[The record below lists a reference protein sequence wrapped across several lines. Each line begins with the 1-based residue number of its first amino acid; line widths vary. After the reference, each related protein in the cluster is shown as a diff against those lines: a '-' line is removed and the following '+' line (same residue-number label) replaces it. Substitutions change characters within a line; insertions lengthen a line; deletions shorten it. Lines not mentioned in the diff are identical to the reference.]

1 MVRHWLKKSVLVS
14 VGLITAASCAAQAQE
29 YPSRAIR
36 IVTPIATGGM
46 TDIVSRVMAAKLAE
60 RLGQPTVVENRAG
73 AGGSI
78 GAETVVR
85 AAPDGY
91 TLLFAYP
98 GPIVV
103 NPSLFKSLSYDPERD
118 LAPVS
123 LLGNYPMVLAV
134 NPSVKAQTVA
144 ELIELARRTPQQL
157 TYGSA
162 GNASTS
168 HLAMELL
175 RREAGIE
182 MTHVPYKG
190 AAPAMTDLIGGR
202 IQLVFDSVQLV
213 MPQHQAG
220 RLRAL
225 AVSSRERSPTV
236 PELPGMGES
245 GLRNVDVMGWFA
257 IFVPAAT
264 PRPIIDRLARE
275 FNAIVKDPAIVKDL
289 LGRGIAAQ
297 GGSPEA
303 LGALVRHERQM
314 WHKVVTQAGIQAD

>member
-1 MVRHWLKKSVLVS
+1 MKPLPRKLMAAA
-14 VGLITAASCAAQAQE
+14 GLAAFVFATAPASAQDWPAR
-29 YPSRAIR
+29 PLRM
-36 IVTPIATGGM
+36 VTPIAAGGM
-46 TDIVSRVMAAKLAE
+46 TDVVSRVVGARLAE
-60 RLGQPTVVENRAG
+60 RLGQPVVIENRAG

-78 GAETVVR
+78 GTEVVAR

-91 TLLFAYP
+91 TILFAYP

-103 NPSLFKSLSYDPERD
+103 NPSLLKSLSYDPERD
-118 LAPVS
+118 LEAVS
-123 LLGNYPMVLAV
+123 LLGTYPMVLAV
-134 NPSVKAQTVA
+134 HPSVPANSVA
-144 ELIELARRTPQQL
+144 ELVAHAKRNAGQL

-190 AAPAMTDLIGGR
+190 AAPAMTDLIAGR

-225 AVSSRERSPTV
+225 AVSSKDRSPTV
-236 PELPGMGES
+236 DLPGMSEA
-245 GLRNVDVMGWFA
+245 GLQSVDVSGWFA
-257 IFVPAAT
+257 IFTPAAT
-264 PRPIIDRLARE
+264 PRPIIDRLSRE
-275 FNAIVKDPAIVKDL
+275 LAGIVQDPAMVKDL
-289 LGRGIAAQ
+289 LGRGIAAV
-297 GGSPEA
+297 GSSPQV
-303 LGALVRHERQM
+303 LSTRVSDERKTWQR
-314 WHKVVTQAGIQAD
+314 VITQAGIRAD

>member
-1 MVRHWLKKSVLVS
+1 M
-14 VGLITAASCAAQAQE
+14 
-29 YPSRAIR
+29 
-36 IVTPIATGGM
+36 VTPIAAGGM
-46 TDIVSRVMAAKLAE
+46 TDVVSRVVGARLAE
-60 RLGQPTVVENRAG
+60 RLGQPVVIENRAG

-78 GAETVVR
+78 GTEVVAR

-91 TLLFAYP
+91 TILFAYP

-103 NPSLFKSLSYDPERD
+103 NPSLLKSLSYDPERD
-118 LAPVS
+118 LEAVS
-123 LLGNYPMVLAV
+123 LLGTYPMVLAV
-134 NPSVKAQTVA
+134 HPSVPANSVA
-144 ELIELARRTPQQL
+144 ELVAHAKRNAGQL

-190 AAPAMTDLIGGR
+190 AAPAMTDLIAGR

-225 AVSSRERSPTV
+225 AVSSKDRSPTV
-236 PELPGMGES
+236 DLPGMSEA
-245 GLRNVDVMGWFA
+245 GLQSVDVSGWFA
-257 IFVPAAT
+257 IFTPAGT
-264 PRPIIDRLARE
+264 PRPIIDRLSRE
-275 FNAIVKDPAIVKDL
+275 LTGIVQDPAMVKDL
-289 LGRGIAAQ
+289 LGRGIAAV
-297 GGSPEA
+297 GSAPQVLSA
-303 LGALVRHERQM
+303 RVSDERKTWQR
-314 WHKVVTQAGIQAD
+314 VITQAGIRAD

>member
-1 MVRHWLKKSVLVS
+1 
-14 VGLITAASCAAQAQE
+14 
-29 YPSRAIR
+29 
-36 IVTPIATGGM
+36 
-46 TDIVSRVMAAKLAE
+46 
-60 RLGQPTVVENRAG
+60 VVIENRAG

-78 GAETVVR
+78 GAEVVAR

-103 NPSLFKSLSYDPERD
+103 NPSLLKSLSYDPERD
-118 LAPVS
+118 LAAVS
-123 LLGNYPMVLAV
+123 LLGTYPMVLAV
-134 NPSVKAQTVA
+134 HPSVPAKSVS
-144 ELIELARRTPQQL
+144 ELVDYAKRHAGQL

-175 RREAGIE
+175 RREAGID

-190 AAPAMTDLIGGR
+190 AAPAMTDLIAGR

-236 PELPGMGES
+236 DLPGMADA
-245 GLRNVDVMGWFA
+245 GLSSVDVTGWFA
-257 IFVPAAT
+257 IFVPAGT
-264 PRPIIDRLARE
+264 PRPVIDRLSRE
-275 FNAIVKDPAIVKDL
+275 LTAIVRDPAMVTDL
-289 LGRGIAAQ
+289 LGRGIAAV
-297 GGSPEA
+297 GTAPEA
-303 LGALVRHERQM
+303 LTARVSEERKTWQR
-314 WHKVVTQAGIQAD
+314 VITQAGIRAD

>member
-14 VGLITAASCAAQAQE
+14 VGLIAAASCAAQAQE

-85 AAPDGY
+85 AAPDGD

>member
-1 MVRHWLKKSVLVS
+1 MKLFNRRAVS
-14 VGLITAASCAAQAQE
+14 TVALLSIALAGMAPAAAQD
-29 YPSRAIR
+29 YPNRPVR
-36 IVTPIATGGM
+36 MVTPIAAGGM
-46 TDIVSRVMAAKLAE
+46 TDVVSRVVGARLAE
-60 RLGQPTVVENRAG
+60 RLGQPVVIENRAG

-78 GAETVVR
+78 GAEVVAR

-103 NPSLFKSLSYDPERD
+103 NPSLLKSLSYDPERD
-118 LAPVS
+118 LAAVS
-123 LLGNYPMVLAV
+123 LLGTYPMVLAV
-134 NPSVKAQTVA
+134 HPSVPAKSVS
-144 ELIELARRTPQQL
+144 ELVDYAKRHAGQL

-175 RREAGIE
+175 RREAGID

-190 AAPAMTDLIGGR
+190 AAPAMTDLIAGR

-236 PELPGMGES
+236 DLPGMADA
-245 GLRNVDVMGWFA
+245 GLSSVDVTGWFA
-257 IFVPAAT
+257 IFVPAGT
-264 PRPIIDRLARE
+264 PRPVIDRLSRE
-275 FNAIVKDPAIVKDL
+275 LTAIVRDPAMVTDL
-289 LGRGIAAQ
+289 LGRGIAAV
-297 GGSPEA
+297 GTAPEA
-303 LGALVRHERQM
+303 LTARVSEERKTWQR
-314 WHKVVTQAGIQAD
+314 VITQAGIRAD

>member
-1 MVRHWLKKSVLVS
+1 MKLSPRRFIAAAGLAAFVLAAAP
-14 VGLITAASCAAQAQE
+14 VGAQDWPAR
-29 YPSRAIR
+29 PLRM
-36 IVTPIATGGM
+36 VTPIAAGGM
-46 TDIVSRVMAAKLAE
+46 TDVVSRVVGARLAE
-60 RLGQPTVVENRAG
+60 RLGQPVVIENRAG

-78 GAETVVR
+78 GTEVVAR

-91 TLLFAYP
+91 TILFAYP

-103 NPSLFKSLSYDPERD
+103 NPSLLKSLSYDPERD
-118 LAPVS
+118 LEAVS
-123 LLGNYPMVLAV
+123 LLGTYPMVLAV
-134 NPSVKAQTVA
+134 HPSVPANSVA
-144 ELIELARRTPQQL
+144 ELVAHAKRNAGQL

-190 AAPAMTDLIGGR
+190 AAPAMTDLIAGR

-225 AVSSRERSPTV
+225 AVSSKDRSPTV
-236 PELPGMGES
+236 DLPGMSEA
-245 GLRNVDVMGWFA
+245 GLQSVDVSGWFA
-257 IFVPAAT
+257 IFTPAGT
-264 PRPIIDRLARE
+264 PRPIIDRLSRE
-275 FNAIVKDPAIVKDL
+275 LTGIVQDPAMVKDL
-289 LGRGIAAQ
+289 LGRGIAAV
-297 GGSPEA
+297 GSAPQVLSA
-303 LGALVRHERQM
+303 RVSDERKTWQR
-314 WHKVVTQAGIQAD
+314 VITQAGIRAD